1 MLYPTQL
8 NLRRH
13 KRLEAWS
20 QSPSQDLRT
29 NQTLLIKAQRRETE
43 KSRSIH
49 SSDYSEQ
56 SVLYIQLRSISEDT
70 RD

>member
-13 KRLEAWS
+13 KRLGAWS

-29 NQTLLIKAQRRETE
+29 NQTLLIKTQSRETE
-43 KSRSIH
+43 KNRAVY
-49 SSDYSEQ
+49 SSDYPEQ
-56 SVLYIQLRSISEDT
+56 SMLYIQLRSISEDT